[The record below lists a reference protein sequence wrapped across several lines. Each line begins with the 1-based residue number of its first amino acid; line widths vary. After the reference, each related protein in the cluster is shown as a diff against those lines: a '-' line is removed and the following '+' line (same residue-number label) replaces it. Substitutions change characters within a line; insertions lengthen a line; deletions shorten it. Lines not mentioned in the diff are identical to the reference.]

1 MSNVL
6 LTGASGFV
14 GSHTAKALIDEGH
27 TVRAALRKTSSL
39 SRVPK
44 DCETVRID
52 FLDSSNIEP
61 HLQDIEVI
69 YHIAGATKAPSQE
82 AYDLANAATTR
93 ALLRARDETCPQA
106 LFVLVSSQSAAG
118 PGGRGPTTPYGRSKL
133 LAEEAVRHAENW
145 VVVRPPAVMGP
156 EDEAAAPFF
165 RMASKGLLLTP
176 WLNSGGFCMVYVKD
190 LAELLCLL
198 PKSPDARRAV
208 LQPSWPR
215 LFTWGDFASLMRSAA
230 NRRVIHLR
238 VPPFLVR
245 GAAFLSEVW
254 GSLRGC
260 HPIFDRHKSG
270 EMLCCEWKVDGEA
283 EKLTEWKP
291 GTSPE
296 EAFAETMRWVEESS
310 AKAGD

>member
-14 GSHTAKALIDEGH
+14 GSHTARALLNGGH

-39 SRVPK
+39 SRVP
-44 DCETVRID
+44 DSCETVRID
-52 FLDSSNIEP
+52 FLDSSDIEP

-93 ALLRARDETCPQA
+93 ALLRARGNVCPEA

-118 PGGRGPTTPYGRSKL
+118 PGGRGPTTPYGRSKV
-133 LAEEAVRHAENW
+133 LAEEAVRHTPGW

-156 EDEAAAPFF
+156 GDEAAAPFF
-165 RMASKGLLLTP
+165 RMAARGLLLTP
-176 WLNSGGFCMVYVKD
+176 WRDRGGFCLVHVRD
-190 LAELLCLL
+190 LADLLASL
-198 PKSPDARRAV
+198 PEVPEARRVV

-215 LFTWGDFASLMRSAA
+215 LFTWKDFAGLMRKAA
-230 NRRVIHLR
+230 GRRLVHIR
-238 VPPFLVR
+238 VPPPLVR
-245 GAAFLSEVW
+245 SAAFLSEVW

-270 EMLCCEWKVDGEA
+270 EMLCCDWKLDCE
-283 EKLTEWKP
+283 ETERLTGWRP
-291 GTSPE
+291 RTTPE
-296 EAFAETMRWVEESS
+296 EAFAETMRWVSESS
-310 AKAGD
+310 G